1 MSRQK
6 LWLFACLNTII
17 LIALGSWLCLQN
29 QAVQIVKPSQVDSQK
44 LQCASYAPYYTK
56 GTSPFI
62 EGTHISHAQ
71 IEHDLALLAERFDCV
86 RTYSVGQGLDY
97 VPEAARKVGIEVLL
111 GVWIG
116 WTDADNDRELTLGL
130 KLANQYPEVIRALI
144 VGNEVLLRQEQ
155 TQDKMR
161 AYLKRAKDSTDVPIT
176 YADVWEF
183 WLKNKSLEDS
193 VDYITAHIL
202 PYWEDEPQSI
212 NNAIKH
218 ADGVMKEL
226 DKTFSKPL
234 FIGET
239 GWPSVGRH
247 RNGAA
252 PSQVNQARYIREFLQ
267 IAHDKQWNYN
277 LIEAFDQPWKRV
289 LEGTVGGHWG
299 LYDSELKPKFS
310 LTDPVP
316 ERNDGWPLLISVL
329 AGILIFSA
337 LALTAKSTNQT
348 ANAQR
353 LTQKLFVMLPLG
365 ATAGIMAYLQFGY
378 LVAASRDVFEWAA
391 LGGLS
396 IAGWVGLLA
405 LPSVILSDSP
415 HAKRWAYISLW
426 TLCIAAFICTS
437 LIIADGRYRDF
448 PISLFLLPCLQ
459 FGFALK
465 ILGIHLGPPSKDYIK
480 LLSVLLIGNIIL
492 LIIEP
497 VNLHAWAWFFL
508 SILLLSSGLHK
519 SQTSTTQ
526 TVTP

>member
-1 MSRQK
+1 MPRQK
-6 LWLFACLNTII
+6 LWLFACLNTLI

-29 QAVQIVKPSQVDSQK
+29 QAVEIVKPSQVDNQK

-116 WTDADNDRELTLGL
+116 WTDAENDRELTLGL
-130 KLANQYPEVIRALI
+130 KLANQYPEVIRALV

-202 PYWEDEPQSI
+202 PYWEDEPQAI
-212 NNAIKH
+212 EAAIPHANA
-218 ADGVMKEL
+218 AMEL
-226 DKTFSKPL
+226 LDAAFSKPL

-316 ERNDGWPLLISVL
+316 ERNDGWPLLFSVL
-329 AGILIFSA
+329 AGILILSA
-337 LALTAKSTNQT
+337 LALTAKSANQT
-348 ANAQR
+348 PN
-353 LTQKLFVMLPLG
+353 TQKLLMVLPLG
-365 ATAGIMAYLQFGY
+365 AAAGIMAYLQFGY

-396 IAGWVGLLA
+396 VAGWLGILA
-405 LPSVILSDSP
+405 LPALLLSNNKS
-415 HAKRWAYISLW
+415 AKNLIHISLW
-426 TLCIAAFICTS
+426 ILLIAAVICSS
-437 LIIADGRYRDF
+437 LLLLDGRYRDF
-448 PISLFLLPCLQ
+448 PLSLYLLPCLQ
-459 FGFALK
+459 FGL
-465 ILGIHLGPPSKDYIK
+465 
-480 LLSVLLIGNIIL
+480 VLLLCQFSMDRYAKPYLYLAGFTIL
-492 LIIEP
+492 LNIALLYIEP
-497 VNLHAWAWFFL
+497 LNLHAWVWFFL

-519 SQTSTTQ
+519 SQTSTT
-526 TVTP
+526 